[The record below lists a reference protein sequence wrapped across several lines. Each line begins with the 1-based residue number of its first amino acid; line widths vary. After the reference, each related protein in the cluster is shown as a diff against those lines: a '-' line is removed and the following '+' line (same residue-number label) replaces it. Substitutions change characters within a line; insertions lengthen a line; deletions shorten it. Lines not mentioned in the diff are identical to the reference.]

1 MEKRRS
7 PWIAIILAVIIG
19 LMVIVLLNG
28 YIRPTSVVVAKV
40 ALAPGT
46 RLTSDLLELRTI
58 PMQAR
63 PRDAFERIQDVQ
75 DKVLAVGRAPGD
87 YIVASALGDT
97 AQAGIPTDL
106 KADHLAVA
114 VKVDLATGIAG
125 LLREG
130 QTVTLIGMLSPDV
143 LQSVAAAPI
152 PVNSPFPVEPTTMAL
167 VPGQPTPTPTP
178 TPTPAPPVAPLA
190 RIAISG
196 LKVLMV
202 PQSFRYEELPSSS
215 TQEQLF
221 ASARTVS
228 AAQEGNVVV
237 LDVPAT
243 PVEIVPGMKV
253 NPTTLIVALSEYGS
267 LYLTL
272 EPAKGFQS
280 PDILTLNLADLYDAM
295 NEDRGGK

>member
-7 PWIAIILAVIIG
+7 PWIPIILAVVIG

-40 ALAPGT
+40 AIAPGT
-46 RLTSDLLELRTI
+46 RLTADLLELRTI

-63 PRDAFERIQDVQ
+63 PRDAFERIEDLK

-87 YIVASALGDT
+87 YIVASALGET
-97 AQAGIPTDL
+97 AQAGIPANL

-114 VKVDLATGIAG
+114 VRVDLASGIAG

-143 LQSVAAAPI
+143 LKSVSSEPI
-152 PVNSPFPVEPTTMAL
+152 PVNGSFLPAPTAAAL
-167 VPGQPTPTPTP
+167 TGQPTPTPTP
-178 TPTPAPPVAPLA
+178 TPTPAPPMAPLA

-228 AAQEGNVVV
+228 AAQDGNVVV
-237 LDVPAT
+237 LDIPAT
-243 PVEIVPGMKV
+243 PIELVPGMKV
-253 NPTTLIVALSEYGS
+253 NPTTLIVALSKYGS

-272 EPAKGFQS
+272 EPARGFKA
-280 PDILTLNLADLYDAM
+280 PNILTLNLADLYDAL
-295 NEDRGGK
+295 NDDRGGK